1 MAAAAPDIINP
12 DIISSR
18 LISHADFIT
27 LIYGIVKDAAAITT
41 AASQVIE
48 NKNKLCI
55 LPINEPGVIRTSK
68 TCEETTSAGSII
80 YSPDDILL
88 SGGTVLNIYD
98 SLLTGF
104 KARRGIKQLKEY
116 ITRETFDID
125 MKWWPREAPTRFIAT
140 SKSKAIITL
149 VEIFKD
155 ALESKFETAST
166 KTRILEK
173 IKSYSELDDINDL
186 SISIFHKE
194 VRYVGAHSLNIT
206 LKIKNTS
213 EKEYALKICDISIY
227 DNGSS
232 QDHTIE
238 GELIGKIQSM
248 QEDPNYSSPFIGSP
262 NSMKIIPIEDINI
275 ALPSLDHYIYQQL
288 FAFNNQIREM
298 NSKAFINYRRVL
310 FILLLLDKY
319 IPSNNKNNF
328 KNIINT
334 TKNNSAKQISS
345 YMIQLLRKS
354 IDKYHENIASIC
366 KRTEISKNDLFLRDL
381 CLKASRLPVVELVRN
396 TLNRKKL
403 VPKHWITSGNSAMNL
418 PVFSTAEGAHI
429 YATGESR
436 TTGAGKT
443 RHKKC
448 KAHKTRKHRK

>member
-27 LIYGIVKDAAAITT
+27 LIYGIVKDAAAVAT
-41 AASQVIE
+41 AAPQVIE

-55 LPINEPGVIRTSK
+55 LPVNEPGVIRTSK

-88 SGGTVLNIYD
+88 SGGTVLNVYD
-98 SLLTGF
+98 ILLTGF
-104 KARRGIKQLKEY
+104 KERRDIRQLKEY
-116 ITRETFDID
+116 ITRDTLDID
-125 MKWWPREAPTRFIAT
+125 MKWWPREAPTRFIAI
-140 SKSKAIITL
+140 SKSKAIVTL
-149 VEIFKD
+149 VETFKD

-173 IKSYSELDDINDL
+173 IKSYSALDDINDL
-186 SISIFHKE
+186 SVSIFHKE

-206 LKIKNTS
+206 LKIKDASGKDYT
-213 EKEYALKICDISIY
+213 LKIGDISIY

-232 QDHTIE
+232 QDYTME
-238 GELIGKIQSM
+238 GEPIGKLQLM
-248 QEDPNYSSPFIGSP
+248 HEDPNYSSPYIGSP

-310 FILLLLDKY
+310 FILLLLDKF

-328 KNIINT
+328 KTIINT

-345 YMIQLLRKS
+345 YMIQLLRKY
-354 IDKYHENIASIC
+354 IDKYHENITSIC
-366 KRTEISKNDLFLRDL
+366 RRTEISKNDLFLRDL
-381 CLKASRLPVVELVRN
+381 CLKASRLPIVELVRN
-396 TLNRKKL
+396 TSNRTKL
-403 VPKHWITSGNSAMNL
+403 VPKHWITSKNHTTHI
-418 PVFSTAEGAHI
+418 PVFSSPEEAHA
-429 YATGESR
+429 YATSMPLRSIGR
-436 TTGAGKT
+436 GY
-443 RHKKC
+443 KKR
-448 KAHKTRKHRK
+448 KVHKTKKHRK